1 MKRNLRIYFC
11 LLAILCA
18 LTTNASKTK
27 FTLKKVEIKVY
38 DTINIDGI
46 AKWYLNFDKLKNT
59 VIYSDKLISV
69 GLNGGFVCINPRNME
84 VDSIFSKKL
93 NSDFFTNLVYR
104 QDTLISEKFGELYYL
119 NRDTIWTKYSFKLPV
134 KLFDILYEDNQ
145 YILYPCDFGE
155 WGSSLYI
162 YDKYSQSTK
171 GLSVSDC
178 PRSVIKQ
185 NGKFLISAATYH
197 GSGSSELY
205 YLNDLECLKTLVKGD
220 NKVTTDSL
228 KKYWKNQIGLDFTY
242 SSKFI
247 QKLKEIEYGSI
258 ATIFQQDSTFYSIEQ
273 DLHRDKSATITKMNN
288 NILLDYENTHL
299 DDLETAHQYGRE
311 TIIKCFSQNRR
322 YLYISADT
330 IYSITYSTP
339 KSFTFD
345 EFSSYS
351 KNYRFRLNGDT
362 INKEQ
367 ITFCYI
373 SSEYNNRHLESK
385 INNETKITFS
395 SHGWDFNKAD
405 LFITQNGTKYNLKFK
420 SETNFLSFCFNYSG
434 NTALYFKNTTGK
446 QHKYGLIEIL
456 GLERFISGY
465 CE

>member
-1 MKRNLRIYFC
+1 MTKNLRIYFC
-11 LLAILCA
+11 LLAILCT
-18 LTTNASKTK
+18 LSINASKTK
-27 FTLKKVEIKVY
+27 FILKKVEIKVS

-46 AKWYLNFDKLKNT
+46 AKWYLNFDRLKNT
-59 VIYSDKLISV
+59 VIYSDKIISM
-69 GLNGGFVCINPRNME
+69 GLNGGFVCINPHNMK

-171 GLSVSDC
+171 GLRVSDC
-178 PRSVIKQ
+178 PRSVINQ
-185 NGKFLISAATYH
+185 NGKFIISAATYH
-197 GSGSSELY
+197 GGGSSELY
-205 YLNDLECLKTLVKGD
+205 SLNDLENLKTLVKGD
-220 NKVTTDSL
+220 YKVTTDSL
-228 KKYWKNQIGLDFTY
+228 TKYWKNQTGLDFTY
-242 SSKFI
+242 SRKFI

-273 DLHRDKSATITKMNN
+273 DLHRDKSATITNMNN
-288 NILLDYENTHL
+288 NKLLEIENTHL
-299 DDLETAHQYGRE
+299 DDLETAHQYGKG
-311 TIIKCFSQNRR
+311 TIIKSLSQNRR
-322 YLYISADT
+322 YLYLSADT
-330 IYSITYSTP
+330 IYNITYLTP

-351 KNYRFRLNGDT
+351 KNYRFSLNGDT

-367 ITFCYI
+367 ITSCI
-373 SSEYNNRHLESK
+373 SSSDYNSRKIESK

-395 SHGWDFNKAD
+395 SFGRNFNNAD
-405 LFITQNGTKYNLKFK
+405 LFITQNGMKYNLKFK
-420 SETNFLSFCFNYSG
+420 SETNFLSFSFNYHG
-434 NTALYFKNTTGK
+434 NIALYFKNTTGR

-456 GLERFISGY
+456 DLRRFITKY

>member
-1 MKRNLRIYFC
+1 MKRNLRIHFC
-11 LLAILCA
+11 LLAVLCT
-18 LTTNASKTK
+18 LTINASKTK
-27 FTLKKVEIKVY
+27 FILKKVEIKVS
-38 DTINIDGI
+38 DTLNIEGI
-46 AKWYLNFDKLKNT
+46 AKWYLNFDRLKNT
-59 VIYSDKLISV
+59 VVYSDKLISM
-69 GLNGGFVCINPRNME
+69 GLNGGFVCINPHNMK

-178 PRSVIKQ
+178 PQSVIKQ
-185 NGKFLISAATYH
+185 NGKFIISAATYH
-197 GSGSSELY
+197 GGGSSELY
-205 YLNDLECLKTLVKGD
+205 SLTDLENLKTLVKG
-220 NKVTTDSL
+220 NYKVTIDSL
-228 KKYWKNQIGLDFTY
+228 TKYWKNQTGLDFTY
-242 SSKFI
+242 SRKFI

-258 ATIFQQDSTFYSIEQ
+258 ATIFQQDSTFYCIEK
-273 DLHRDKSATITKMNN
+273 DLHRDKTATITNMNTKK
-288 NILLDYENTHL
+288 ILDWESAQIRGLGAAY
-299 DDLETAHQYGRE
+299 QYKEG
-311 TIIKCFSQNRR
+311 TIIKNSCF
-322 YLYISADT
+322 LYIKADT
-330 IYSITYSTP
+330 IYNITYLAP

-351 KNYRFRLNGDT
+351 KNYRFSLNGDT

-367 ITFCYI
+367 ITSCIF
-373 SSEYNNRHLESK
+373 SSEYNSRQIESK

-395 SHGWDFNKAD
+395 SHGWNFNNAD
-405 LFITQNGTKYNLKFK
+405 LFITQNGMRYNLKFK
-420 SETNFLSFCFNYSG
+420 SETNFLSFSFNHHG
-434 NTALYFKNTTGK
+434 NTALYFQNTLGR

-456 GLERFISGY
+456 DLRRFISKY